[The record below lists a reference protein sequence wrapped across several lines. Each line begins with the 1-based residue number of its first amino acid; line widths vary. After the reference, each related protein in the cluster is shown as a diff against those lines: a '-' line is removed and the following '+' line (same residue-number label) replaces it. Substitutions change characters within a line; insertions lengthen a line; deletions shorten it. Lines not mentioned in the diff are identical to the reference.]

1 MIIHNEQ
8 VHPFVLNNR
17 SLQYPDQ
24 LAAFLHQQGTFYFPA
39 LETGLFPAAH
49 LSARGHYT
57 GYNNVWVRDNIYI
70 AHAHYVVGKI
80 DIAVKNV
87 EAFLL
92 YFQKH
97 RQRFEQIIH
106 EKADPI
112 NPMNRPHIRF
122 DGKTL
127 EEINEQWSHAQ
138 NDALAYFLWLYCKL
152 ARAHHVLIQPQQLEI
167 LGLFPLFFQTIR
179 YWEDEDSGHWEEARK
194 IEASSIGAVVAAL
207 DMMQQL
213 MVENSI
219 KSVNTAGK
227 TVTLTLLDEL
237 IAKGRNALSH
247 ILPAECIQPGQ
258 ERLYDSA
265 LLFLIYPLEVVDTSQ
280 ADAILQG
287 VITHLQGEHGIR
299 RYLGDSFWCA
309 NYDELM
315 TEKLRTAD
323 VSQDM
328 SARDALVKK
337 GEEAQWCIF
346 DPIISTIYGKRSEH
360 KTDEE
365 YVAKQIYYFNRSL
378 GQLTGPDSGF
388 REFLCPELYYLKGDR
403 YLPNDVTPLLWTQ
416 ANLMIAFNQIE
427 QTVQRLGLK

>member
-1 MIIHNEQ
+1 MIVHNK
-8 VHPFVLNNR
+8 R
-17 SLQYPDQ
+17 LQPLIQTSYSHQDISK
-24 LAAFLHQQGTFYFPA
+24 LHIFLQQQGTFYFPA

-57 GYNNVWVRDNIYI
+57 GYNNVWVRDNIHI

-80 DIAVKNV
+80 DIAVKNA

-92 YFQKH
+92 YFQKY

-106 EKADPI
+106 GKADPT

-122 DGKTL
+122 DGETL
-127 EEINEQWSHAQ
+127 KELDEQWSHAQ

-167 LGLFPLFFQTIR
+167 LGLFPLFFQIIR

-219 KSVNTAGK
+219 NSINTADK
-227 TVTLTLLDEL
+227 TVTLALLDEL
-237 IAKGRNALSH
+237 IAKGRDALSQS
-247 ILPAECIQPGQ
+247 LPAECIQSGQ

-265 LLFLIYPLEVVDTSQ
+265 LLFLIYPLEMVNTTQ

-346 DPIISTIYGKRSEH
+346 DPIISTIYGKRFEH
-360 KTDEE
+360 TTDEE
-365 YVAKQIYYFNRSL
+365 YVAKQTYYFNRSL

-403 YLPNDVTPLLWTQ
+403 YIPNDVTPLLWTQ

-427 QTVQRLGLK
+427 QTVQRLDLE